1 MTDLGTIENYKR
13 IGVNLVPI
21 PKGAGKS
28 LTMKG
33 WQKYCDEMWIGDV
46 PVDQDFA
53 VMLGKASGNLV
64 VLDFDKCNDID
75 ILNDVVG
82 NCINRT
88 LVVRSGNGYHIYLR
102 VKEVPPGATVYLH
115 KEQEASAES
124 GKLGNVS
131 FNLEIKSHG
140 SYVIGASSDHYD
152 KDEDG
157 RYFRTGK
164 TYTVV
169 SNRSEILELS
179 QTGSELID
187 IIKDKGWIGKDNVVV
202 GEDGTYIEKE
212 SIADLVKRKWN
223 KGERHNMGYR
233 VALHRF
239 HAGWE
244 YEKVMDEAN
253 AINSTCCAENPHTE
267 SEVTRW
273 VNDGYAMSKKNA
285 SNPDSTYFKG
295 TALKVTAAAKAKQ
308 EKDDELS
315 EVADELLQEY
325 HFKTYKDTEELL
337 VFNGKVY
344 EGLNAESIVRE
355 YCEQNIERCQMSHC
369 NEVIAK
375 IKRRSYVIRDHFNA
389 YPNIITLENGI
400 LNLKTMEFRDHDH
413 RNLSTWYIPTNY
425 PLDSDG
431 NTVKEPDGDINYS
444 AIEKQL
450 KDTVFWKYIV
460 SCFTDE
466 KTGAVNQTEIYTVLE
481 TMAFTLLKTNT
492 IQRSVMFI
500 GSGSNG
506 KSVLLEYLDNI
517 IGSRNITHI
526 PIQDLAE
533 GKFIIARLD
542 GKRVNIF
549 ADVESTEMRK
559 SGQLKTIIG
568 GEPIE
573 VQRKHEHP
581 YTMVPT
587 CKFIF
592 SANRFPRVYDQSDG
606 NMRRFMIVRF
616 DRQFTGLNK
625 DTTLGK
631 RLADNTE
638 EKEMVFGTMVS
649 LARQLHRRGDFRY
662 PRSINDIRLLWN
674 EMADPILQF
683 VNSRVDEV
691 ADSLVTKKDVY
702 ADYYDYCTRNE
713 MTPMK
718 IGAFGKEFSN
728 HFDEQTVRTD
738 QSVRKYWSDM
748 KLKPRNDPETDE
760 NQRTLDDD

>member
-21 PKGAGKS
+21 PKGSGKS

-33 WQKYCDEMWIGDV
+33 WQKYCNEMWTDTV
-46 PVDQDFA
+46 PLTQDFA

-64 VLDFDKCNDID
+64 VLDFDKCNDIS
-75 ILNDVVG
+75 ILNDVIG

-88 LVVRSGNGYHIYLR
+88 LVVRTGNGYHIYVR

-115 KEQEASAES
+115 KEKEASVES

-152 KDEDG
+152 KDEAG
-157 RYFRTGK
+157 HYFKTGK
-164 TYTVV
+164 TYTIV
-169 SNRSEILELS
+169 SNKNEILELDM
-179 QTGSELID
+179 TGAALINT
-187 IIKDKGWIGKDNVVV
+187 IKDKGWIGKDTVIM

-212 SIADLVKRKWN
+212 TIADLTKRKWN
-223 KGERHNMGYR
+223 KGERHNMGFR

-239 HAGWE
+239 QAGWK
-244 YEKVMDEAN
+244 YEEVMDDAKKLN
-253 AINSTCCAENPHTE
+253 QTCCADDPHSAE
-267 SEVTRW
+267 EVTRW
-273 VNDGYAMSKKNA
+273 VNDGYAMSKKNQA
-285 SNPDSTYFKG
+285 DPDSTYFKSS
-295 TALKVTAAAKAKQ
+295 TLKVTAASKARQ
-308 EKDDELS
+308 EKEDELA
-315 EVADELLQEY
+315 EVADDLLEKY

-337 VFNGKVY
+337 LFDGKVY
-344 EGLNAESIVRE
+344 SGQLAESTVKE
-355 YCEQNIERCQMSHC
+355 YCEQNIERCQTSHC
-369 NEVIAK
+369 NEVIEK
-375 IKRRSYVIRDHFNA
+375 IKRRSYILREVFNA

-400 LNLKTMEFRDHDH
+400 LNMRTLEFKEHTH
-413 RNLSTWYIPTNY
+413 QNLSTWYIPTKYDASSNNE
-425 PLDSDG
+425 LDKD
-431 NTVKEPDGDINYS
+431 KDIGYD

-450 KDTVFWKYIV
+450 KGTVFWKYIT

-466 KTGAVNQTEIYTVLE
+466 KTGMINQNAIYTILE
-481 TMAFTLLKTNT
+481 TMAFTLIKTNF
-492 IQRSVMFI
+492 IQKSVMFI

-506 KSVLLEYLDNI
+506 KSVLLEYLNHI
-517 IGSRNITHI
+517 IGARNITHI
-526 PIQDLAE
+526 PIQDIAE
-533 GKFIIARLD
+533 GKFVIANLD
-542 GKRVNIF
+542 GKRLNIF

-573 VQRKHEHP
+573 VQRKHQDP
-581 YTMVPT
+581 YTMIPS

-592 SANRFPRVYDQSDG
+592 SANKFPKMFDQSDG
-606 NMRRFMIVRF
+606 SFRRFLVIQF
-616 DRQFTGLNK
+616 NRQFTGMNK
-625 DTTLGK
+625 DTTLGD
-631 RLADNTE
+631 RLIDAVEETE
-638 EKEMVFGTMVS
+638 LVFKTMVF

-662 PRSINDIRLLWN
+662 TNTINEIRTLWN
-674 EMADPILQF
+674 ELADPILQF
-683 VNSRVDEV
+683 VNARVNE
-691 ADSLVTKKDVY
+691 LVGNIETKKDVY
-702 ADYYDYCTRNE
+702 TDYYEYCLKNE

-748 KLKPRNDPETDE
+748 KLKPRMDEDKSQRKITDG
-760 NQRTLDDD
+760 

>member
-21 PKGAGKS
+21 PKGSGKS

-33 WQKYCDEMWIGDV
+33 WQKYCDEMWVGDV
-46 PVDQDFA
+46 PTDQDFA

-64 VLDFDKCNDID
+64 VLDFDKCNDIN
-75 ILNDVVG
+75 ILNDVIG

-88 LVVRSGNGYHIYLR
+88 LVVRSGNGYHIYVR

-115 KEQEASAES
+115 KDTEASPDS

-131 FNLEIKSHG
+131 FNLEVKSHG

-169 SNRSEILELS
+169 SNRTEILELS
-179 QTGSELID
+179 STGAELIQT
-187 IIKDKGWIGKDNVVV
+187 IKDKGWIGKDTVVM
-202 GEDGTYIEKE
+202 GDDGTYIEKE
-212 SIADLVKRKWN
+212 SIADLIKRKWN

-253 AINSTCCAENPHTE
+253 TINTTCCADNPHSQE
-267 SEVTRW
+267 EVTRW
-273 VNDGYAMSKKNA
+273 VNDGYAMSKKNMA
-285 SNPDSTYFKG
+285 NPDSTYFKSN
-295 TALKVTAAAKAKQ
+295 TLKVTAAAKAKQ
-308 EKDDELS
+308 EKDDELA
-315 EVADELLQEY
+315 EVADELLEKY

-337 VFNGKVY
+337 LFDGRVY
-344 EGLNAESIVRE
+344 DGLLAESTVKE
-355 YCEQNIERCQMSHC
+355 YCEQNIDRCQTSHC
-369 NEVIAK
+369 KEVVEK
-375 IKRRSYVIRDHFNA
+375 IKRRSYVLREAFNS

-400 LNLKTMEFRDHDH
+400 LNMKTLEFREHTH
-413 RNLSTWYIPTNY
+413 QNLSTWYIPTKYDPSESNA
-425 PLDSDG
+425 LDKD
-431 NTVKEPDGDINYS
+431 DDIGYDS
-444 AIEKQL
+444 IEKQL
-450 KDTVFWKYIV
+450 KGTVFWNYIT

-466 KTGAVNQTEIYTVLE
+466 KTGVVNQQDIYTVLE
-481 TMAFTLLKTNT
+481 TMAFTLIKTNF

-506 KSVLLEYLDNI
+506 KSVLLEYLNHL
-517 IGSRNITHI
+517 IGSKNITHI
-526 PIQDLAE
+526 PIQDIAE
-533 GKFIIARLD
+533 GGFVIANLD
-542 GKRVNIF
+542 GKILNIF

-559 SGQLKTIIG
+559 SGQLKTVIG

-573 VQRKHEHP
+573 VQRKHRDP
-581 YTMVPT
+581 YTMIPT
-587 CKFIF
+587 CKFVF
-592 SANRFPRVYDQSDG
+592 SANKFPRMYDQSDG
-606 NMRRFMIVRF
+606 SFRRFIVVQF
-616 DRQFTGLNK
+616 NRQFIGINK
-625 DTTLGK
+625 DTSLGDK
-631 RLADNTE
+631 LVKNVEETE
-638 EKEMVFGTMVS
+638 LVFKTMVY

-662 PRSINDIRLLWN
+662 TKSIQDVRLLWN
-674 EMADPILQF
+674 ELADPILQY
-683 VNSRVDEV
+683 VRERIDEV
-691 ADSLVTKKDVY
+691 ADNIVTKKDVY
-702 ADYYDYCTRNE
+702 NDYYAYCLKNE

-748 KLKPRNDPETDE
+748 KLKPLVIEDDEDPA
-760 NQRTLDDD
+760 QRKLV